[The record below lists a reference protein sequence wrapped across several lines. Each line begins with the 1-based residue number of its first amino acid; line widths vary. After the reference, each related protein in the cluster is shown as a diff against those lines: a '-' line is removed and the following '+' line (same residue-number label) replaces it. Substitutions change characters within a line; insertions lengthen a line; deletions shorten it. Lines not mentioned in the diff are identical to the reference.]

1 MASAGDGVLAIT
13 GNNTEGSTDHLDSE
27 EVVHIRGMAQLDR
40 ATGVF
45 FPGSWHDMDA
55 QDQDFGSSSGVVFS
69 LPGATPST
77 VMAAVSKNGLFFLL
91 DPANLGGMDGHLAQI
106 PVSAAFV
113 KSTPGAYRTV
123 MGTYVLFQG
132 GNAYSLCPAGTSF
145 QPSTAYSVAV
155 RITPGSPPT
164 AKVAWCRSGDL
175 PQFMVT
181 TSDGTHDAIAWYN
194 SGGALAGLV
203 ADTGNLALLVS
214 DLICPTPRM
223 TSPIAVKGRIVEVGS
238 GRLCSYSLH

>member
-164 AKVAWCRSGDL
+164 AKVAWCNGGNISG
-175 PQFMVT
+175 FMVT
-181 TSDGTHDAIAWYN
+181 TSDGTKDTIAWLN
-194 SGGALAGLV
+194 SGGVLYGFDG
-203 ADTGNLALLVS
+203 DTGATVVTIQDS
-214 DLICPTPRM
+214 VCPEGRAP
-223 TSPIAVKGRIVEVGS
+223 PIAVKGRIIQPS
-238 GRLCSYSLH
+238 NGRLCAYLPY